1 VAIAAKPDHSRVS
14 ETGANKR
21 SAYMEWA
28 KTSAAARFNLATSG
42 LTNVAIRELPISAE
56 PVEITGPGGYGYEP
70 LQQRLARHT
79 DAPVECV
86 VAATGA
92 SMANH
97 LAIAVA
103 LDPDDE
109 VLIEQPAYG
118 LFVDVANYLHAR
130 VTRFQRQLATDFAID
145 SAEIEA
151 LLTPKTRLLVV
162 SNLHNPS
169 GALIPEHTLR
179 TIGELARARG
189 VFVLVDEAY
198 REMLF
203 ERPAPSAFSVGQK
216 LGAESNPFIVTNSL
230 TKTYGVSGLR
240 CGWILARPDLA
251 RRMWRLNDLFGV
263 NAAHPAEQ
271 LSVRALDSLE
281 SLRARSHAILSA
293 NRALLNDFLD
303 SRNDLECFR
312 PPGGTVVFPR
322 LRRGDAELFVER
334 LRDKY
339 ETSVVPGKFF
349 DMPEHFRIG
358 VGADTTTVRGGL
370 ERLAAALR
378 EDTGA

>member
-1 VAIAAKPDHSRVS
+1 VS

-240 CGWILARPDLA
+240 CGWILARPELA

-312 PPGGTVVFPR
+312 PLGGTVVFPR
-322 LRRGDAELFVER
+322 LRDGNAELFVER

-349 DMPEHFRIG
+349 EMPNHFRIG
-358 VGADTTTVRGGL
+358 VGADTAMVRGGL
-370 ERLAAALR
+370 ERLATALT
-378 EDTGA
+378 EWTGA